1 MRYDEKIDY
10 SIIEGLEKN
19 GCMHTHDL
27 YLHVCTTYKQISFD
41 AFNRHL
47 KRLVSKTLVSR
58 VGDGPGKKVNY
69 ALTERANL
77 WQRLKILVLNSIDE
91 KQGIDQNTA
100 EQKRKDL
107 FILLLLFRQ
116 KCRYKFET
124 EKAFENFLSQSDL
137 SREDLTVLGEPNHTT
152 VDRYRRRY
160 FKTTIFRSPEKD
172 ITIIRRQDMFRRDS
186 KGLIRV
192 PPSISY
198 DCSIK
203 GLTIRD
209 ILNPKNRP
217 AFRHVNFTLEE
228 VEEAFKTL
236 HQEKLLKPMR
246 MHSNEIIYAITDN
259 SLERLLESCLEIY
272 EFVHGTIY
280 GIWRFIRKPTEEEL
294 DWLELFKGTQDTSRI
309 RNKAYNERHTA
320 RPKKKTKE
328 WLKWYKGDVRESE
341 KSINEM
347 VLDLNKNHADTIK
360 RYGFPSEDILN
371 IVYPKFLHETFSH
384 IG

>member
-1 MRYDEKIDY
+1 
-10 SIIEGLEKN
+10 
-19 GCMHTHDL
+19 MHTHGL
-27 YLHVCTTYKQISFD
+27 YHNICTTYRQISFD

-47 KRLVSKTLVSR
+47 KRLVSEKLVSR
-58 VGDGPGKKVNY
+58 EDAGLGKKVKY
-69 ALTERANL
+69 SLTEKAKQRR
-77 WQRLKILVLNSIDE
+77 RLKILELKSPKE
-91 KQGIDQNTA
+91 KQRLDLITT
-100 EQKRKDL
+100 EQKRKNL

-116 KCRYKFET
+116 KCCYKFET
-124 EKAFENFLSQSDL
+124 EEAFENFLLQFDL
-137 SREDLTVLGEPNHTT
+137 AREDLSILGEPNHTT
-152 VDRYRRRY
+152 VDRDRKIYY
-160 FKTTIFRSPEKD
+160 KTTIFRSPEKD
-172 ITIIRRQDMFRRDS
+172 ITIIRRQNTFRRDS
-186 KGLIRV
+186 KKGLVSV

-217 AFRHVNFTLEE
+217 AFGHLNLTLEE

-236 HQEKLLKPMR
+236 FEEKLLKPMN
-246 MHSNEIIYAITDN
+246 MYNIEVIYEIADN
-259 SLERLLESCLEIY
+259 SLEHLLESCLEIY
-272 EFVHGTIY
+272 EFVYGTIY
-280 GIWRFIRKPTEEEL
+280 GIWRFIRKPTEEEI
-294 DWLELFKGTQDTSRI
+294 DWLEFFKGIADTSRI

-341 KSINEM
+341 KSLDEM
-347 VLDLNKNHADTIK
+347 VTDLNKNHAYTIK
-360 RYGFPSEDILN
+360 RYGFSSEDILE